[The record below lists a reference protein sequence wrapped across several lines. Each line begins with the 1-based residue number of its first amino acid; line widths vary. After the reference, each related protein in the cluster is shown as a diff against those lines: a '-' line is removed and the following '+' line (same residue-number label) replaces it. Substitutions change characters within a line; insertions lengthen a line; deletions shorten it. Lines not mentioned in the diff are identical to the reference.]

1 MTQSRFRL
9 YDAAGVDVL
18 IEGMARQA
26 YGLLAGRP
34 LTLVGVLR
42 RGAPLAE
49 RLAQRLH
56 ALDPA
61 LDIQRTDL
69 HVKRYS
75 DDLRLLHPETRLD
88 ATPEQAAADF
98 SGRVLLVV
106 DDVLYQGHS
115 LMRVFEYLRGRHAE
129 AVYAAVL
136 VDREAARWPVRAQVV
151 GATLRIAPDDVIECS
166 VPPFEAE
173 WAITLCRQSGAP

>member
-18 IEGMARQA
+18 IENMARQA

-49 RLAQRLH
+49 RLAQRLR

-69 HVKRYS
+69 QVKRYS
-75 DDLRLLHPETRLD
+75 DDLRLLHPDTRLD
-88 ATPEQAAADF
+88 ATPEQEAADF
-98 SGRVLLVV
+98 AGRVLLVV

-115 LMRVFEYLRGRHAE
+115 LMRVFEYLRGRRAD

-151 GATLRIAPDDVIECS
+151 GATLRIAPEDVIECS
-166 VPPFEAE
+166 VPPFEPE
-173 WAITLCRQSGAP
+173 WAITLCRLEQPA